1 MEMAKR
7 LGPRGAAAYHPRE
20 FCGRLCGV
28 FVNGWDPQ
36 SQAVDDPGSFRWEI
50 LGSQVSPFFAEA
62 PACAFMNGAMDTQV
76 KERRAAQR
84 IRRDAPV
91 GPVANPDAVDDT
103 LTEQQTD
110 HNIKRMVKILKHKTK
125 AGARVTAR
133 RLASNPASFA
143 QFVEN
148 VFTLSFLVKDG
159 DAGLELPAED
169 AADRSATVV
178 KRQKPEEQHVERSTF
193 VMHLDV
199 EGWRSLVEKDGG
211 AEGEMP
217 HREEAPEPE
226 TREMEGARGEGVR
239 DGEVT
244 EERNGGSGGKRKA
257 KSALSALPKDITNSQ
272 ERRDATKR
280 GRIAA
285 ADKEEN

>member
-1 MEMAKR
+1 
-7 LGPRGAAAYHPRE
+7 
-20 FCGRLCGV
+20 
-28 FVNGWDPQ
+28 
-36 SQAVDDPGSFRWEI
+36 
-50 LGSQVSPFFAEA
+50 
-62 PACAFMNGAMDTQV
+62 MDTQV
-76 KERRAAQR
+76 KERRVAQR
-84 IRRDAPV
+84 VRRDAPV
-91 GPVANPDAVDDT
+91 GPVSNPDAVDDT

-110 HNIKRMVKILKHKTK
+110 HNMKRMAKILKHKTK
-125 AGARVTAR
+125 AGERVSAQ

-199 EGWRSLVEKDGG
+199 KGWRALVENNGG
-211 AEGEMP
+211 AEGVMP

-226 TREMEGARGEGVR
+226 VREMEGARGGRGASVGAGGAGGPEATATAKA
-239 DGEVT
+239 EAQ
-244 EERNGGSGGKRKA
+244 NGGSAGKRKA
-257 KSALSALPKDITNSQ
+257 QSARPKDVTNSQ
-272 ERRDATKR
+272 ERDDAPKR
-280 GRIAA
+280 RRRVAGA
-285 ADKEEN
+285 EEDEN

>member
-1 MEMAKR
+1 
-7 LGPRGAAAYHPRE
+7 
-20 FCGRLCGV
+20 
-28 FVNGWDPQ
+28 
-36 SQAVDDPGSFRWEI
+36 
-50 LGSQVSPFFAEA
+50 
-62 PACAFMNGAMDTQV
+62 MDTQV
-76 KERRAAQR
+76 KERRVAQR
-84 IRRDAPV
+84 VRRDAPV
-91 GPVANPDAVDDT
+91 GPVSNPDAVDDT

-110 HNIKRMVKILKHKTK
+110 HTMKRMAKILKHKTK
-125 AGARVTAR
+125 AGERVSAQ

-199 EGWRSLVEKDGG
+199 KGWRALVENNGG
-211 AEGEMP
+211 AEGVMP

-226 TREMEGARGEGVR
+226 VREMESARGGRGASVGARGASPEA
-239 DGEVT
+239 T
-244 EERNGGSGGKRKA
+244 AQNGGSAGKRKA
-257 KSALSALPKDITNSQ
+257 QSARPKDVTNSQ
-272 ERRDATKR
+272 ERDNATKR
-280 GRIAA
+280 RRRVAG
-285 ADKEEN
+285 ADEDEN